1 MQVLLSS
8 TLNQAYIITVNVR
21 SAHMP
26 RENLAVGLVQQ
37 S

>member
-8 TLNQAYIITVNVR
+8 MLDPAYIITVNVR

-26 RENLAVGLVQQ
+26 CENLAVGLVQQ

>member
-1 MQVLLSS
+1 MQVPLSS
-8 TLNQAYIITVNVR
+8 MLDQAYIITVNVR

-26 RENLAVGLVQQ
+26 RENLAVGLVEQ